1 LDGILK
7 YEMLYP
13 QPALDCVKLDEFDII
28 FGKHAF
34 HGQDSR
40 PLAVKVLQYLKTNGM
55 VHTKEGGQHQW
66 KMMFP
71 RCTTQSTHASR
82 TLPPPSEHVAGPNL
96 HAAEPPKDHEE
107 NVATLIETVARIAHS
122 LEHIQL
128 PSPRRVR
135 SYHDRLIGNRRKPDV
150 VVLQDATD
158 VLDGGVR
165 VDWHHV
171 ACVGE
176 IKYSDKEHLK
186 RQALEGLVDASW
198 FALQSTFGR
207 RYVVTFALCG
217 HVLVMCMVD
226 HGGRVTTIEVDME
239 MDPLHWIQCIIAV
252 TMGPDEMLGDDKSI
266 NAFRKDD
273 PSTDDLPVDD
283 PPTDSGHTMR
293 LENRDYRLNAR
304 LFLNPSAL
312 GRATSIYAATQMK
325 TKDDPTDHAQIAIKD
340 FWPTPEGPF
349 EADYLKYIHRVLLEK
364 RQEGISDLPPS
375 TALPLPIAD
384 ELVKCTDPR
393 SGEEVVESTRLR
405 RRVTALAEV
414 NYENRVH
421 YRIAFEQVA
430 VDLTWFAT
438 RQEYFEA
445 ILASLEGELFVEDL
459 KLRPLIAISWPAHR
473 FAVNHCQ
480 VLHGDITPNNIF
492 IIISRATPDEAI
504 PDITALNYTNSRK
517 YQLGDWGIS
526 MPLKNFDVKSFDF
539 KEPRVPVT
547 EWDSLAG
554 GHSGVTALKDPH
566 GNDRKIHGQPPMAFN
581 MAFNRTAR

>member
-1 LDGILK
+1 
-7 YEMLYP
+7 
-13 QPALDCVKLDEFDII
+13 
-28 FGKHAF
+28 
-34 HGQDSR
+34 
-40 PLAVKVLQYLKTNGM
+40 
-55 VHTKEGGQHQW
+55 
-66 KMMFP
+66 
-71 RCTTQSTHASR
+71 
-82 TLPPPSEHVAGPNL
+82 
-96 HAAEPPKDHEE
+96 
-107 NVATLIETVARIAHS
+107 
-122 LEHIQL
+122 
-128 PSPRRVR
+128 
-135 SYHDRLIGNRRKPDV
+135 
-150 VVLQDATD
+150 
-158 VLDGGVR
+158 
-165 VDWHHV
+165 
-171 ACVGE
+171 
-176 IKYSDKEHLK
+176 
-186 RQALEGLVDASW
+186 
-198 FALQSTFGR
+198 
-207 RYVVTFALCG
+207 
-217 HVLVMCMVD
+217 
-226 HGGRVTTIEVDME
+226 ME

-445 ILASLEGELFVEDL
+445 ILASLEGELFMEVL
-459 KLRPLIAISWPAHR
+459 KLQPLIAVSCLAHQ
-473 FAVNHCQ
+473 FAAEHCQ

-492 IIISRATPDEAI
+492 IIIDRATPEQAI
-504 PDITALNYTNSRK
+504 PDIRVDNYTNSRK

-539 KEPRVPVT
+539 KADRVPIDK
-547 EWDSLAG
+547 WHFRAG
-554 GHSGVTALKDPH
+554 GHSGVTALKDPQS
-566 GNDRKIHGQPPMAFN
+566 NNRKIHEQPSMAFN
-581 MAFNRTAR
+581 MAFNRTVR